1 MGRFEKITKI
11 DGKEVTLETSYNGI
25 EIYREIYR
33 DMATD
38 TDMVWLV
45 QNEQVIFSFNSHN
58 EIDIEE
64 EYRNL

>member
-11 DGKEVTLETSYNGI
+11 DGNEVSFETSYKDL
-25 EIYREIYR
+25 EIYR
-33 DMATD
+33 DMTTD

-45 QNEQVIFSFNSHN
+45 QDGQVVFSFNSHN
-58 EIDIEE
+58 EIDIAE

>member
-25 EIYREIYR
+25 EIYR
-33 DMATD
+33 DMTTD
-38 TDMVWLV
+38 TDMLWLV
-45 QNEQVIFSFNSHN
+45 QNEQVIFSFNSHT
-58 EIDIEE
+58 EIDIVE

>member
-1 MGRFEKITKI
+1 MARFEKITKI

-25 EIYREIYR
+25 EIYR
-33 DMATD
+33 DMTTD

-64 EYRNL
+64 EYRHL